1 MVPALNVGLEFGM
14 AEIKVLTPGMFRG
27 VFPTLVPQF
36 EQTSGHTVALT
47 TVTPGIVKQKLL
59 GGENPDVAFA
69 VDHQMK
75 DLEQA
80 GRVLASGCTE
90 IGRVFVAAAI
100 RTGAPKLDLSS
111 TDSVKREIRAAKAV
125 AINDPKGGSN
135 IGCYMME
142 LADRF
147 SFDDELRSRFKLI
160 PGSGDKTS
168 EAVARGE
175 ADFGFTI
182 SSEIIVVKGAEISGP
197 LPPEMNSTFVT
208 YGFLVP
214 GTKQAEAGKAFI
226 KFMVSPEA
234 KALLKLQGI
243 EPS

>member
-1 MVPALNVGLEFGM
+1 M
-14 AEIKVLTPGMFRG
+14 AEIAVLTPGMFRG

-36 EQTSGHTVALT
+36 ERSSGHKVTLT

-59 GGENPDVAFA
+59 DGDSPDVAFA
-69 VDHQMK
+69 VDHQMEE
-75 DLEQA
+75 LRQA
-80 GRVLASGCTE
+80 GKVLADGCTE
-90 IGRVFVAAAI
+90 IGRVFVAAAV
-100 RTGAPKLDLSS
+100 RAGAPKLNLGSAEL
-111 TDSVKREIRAAKAV
+111 VMRAIRGARAV
-125 AINDPKGGSN
+125 AINDPRGGSN
-135 IGCYMME
+135 IGRYMME

-160 PGSGDKTS
+160 PGSGDKTA

-182 SSEIIVVKGAEISGP
+182 SSEIIVVDGAEISGP
-197 LPPEMNSTFVT
+197 LPPEMNRTFVT

-214 GTKQAEAGKAFI
+214 GTGQAEAGRAFI
-226 KFMVSPEA
+226 SFMIAPQT
-234 KALLKLQGI
+234 KALLKAQGI

>member
-1 MVPALNVGLEFGM
+1 M

-27 VFPTLVPQF
+27 VFPTLVPEF
-36 EQTSGHTVALT
+36 ERISGCKVALT

-59 GGENPDVAFA
+59 DGEPPDVAFA
-69 VDHQMK
+69 VDHQMQE
-75 DLEQA
+75 LERA
-80 GRVLASGCTE
+80 GKVQTNGCTE

-100 RTGAPKLDLSS
+100 RAGARKLDLS
-111 TDSVKREIRAAKAV
+111 TPDSVMREIRAAKSV

-135 IGCYMME
+135 IGRYMME

-147 SFDDELRSRFKLI
+147 AFDDELRSRFKLI

-168 EAVARGE
+168 EVVARGE

-197 LPPEMNSTFVT
+197 LPAEMNSAFVT

-214 GTKQAEAGKAFI
+214 GTRQAEAGKAFI
-226 KFMVSPEA
+226 TFLTTPRA
-234 KALLKLQGI
+234 KALMQAAGI
-243 EPS
+243 ETN

>member
-1 MVPALNVGLEFGM
+1 M
-14 AEIKVLTPGMFRG
+14 AELKVLTPGLFRG
-27 VFPTLVPQF
+27 VFPTLIPEF
-36 EQTSGHTVALT
+36 ERTSGCKVALT
-47 TVTPGIVKQKLL
+47 TVTPGIVRRKLL
-59 GGENPDVAFA
+59 DDESPDVAFA
-69 VDHQMK
+69 VDHQMQE
-75 DLEQA
+75 LEQA
-80 GRVLASGCTE
+80 GKVQTDGCTE

-100 RTGAPKLDLSS
+100 RAGARKLDLS
-111 TDSVKREIRAAKAV
+111 TPDSVKREIRAAKSV

-135 IGCYMME
+135 IGRYMME

-147 SFDDELRSRFKLI
+147 AFDDELRSRLKLI

-182 SSEIIVVKGAEISGP
+182 SSEIIVVRGAEISGP

-214 GTKQAEAGKAFI
+214 GTRQVEAGMAFI
-226 KFMVSPEA
+226 NFMVSPTT
-234 KALLKLQGI
+234 KAMLRTQGI

>member
-1 MVPALNVGLEFGM
+1 M

-27 VFPTLVPQF
+27 VFPILIPEF
-36 EQTSGHTVALT
+36 ERASGHKVALT
-47 TVTPGIVKQKLL
+47 TVTPGIVRRKLL
-59 GGENPDVAFA
+59 EGESPDVAFA
-69 VDHQMK
+69 VDHQMQELK
-75 DLEQA
+75 QA
-80 GRVLASGCTE
+80 GKVVTNGCTE

-100 RTGAPKLDLSS
+100 RTGAPKLDLS
-111 TDSVKREIRAAKAV
+111 TPDAVKRAIRAARSV

-135 IGCYMME
+135 IGRYMMD

-147 SFDDELRSRFKLI
+147 AFDDELRSRFKLI

-168 EAVARGE
+168 EAVARGD

-182 SSEIIVVKGAEISGP
+182 SSEIIVVRGAEISGP

-214 GTKQAEAGKAFI
+214 GTQKAEAGMAFVN
-226 KFMVSPEA
+226 FMVSSMT
-234 KALLKLQGI
+234 KAMLRTQGI

>member
-1 MVPALNVGLEFGM
+1 M
-14 AEIKVLTPGMFRG
+14 AEINVLTPGMFRG
-27 VFPTLVPQF
+27 VFPILIPEF
-36 EQTSGHTVALT
+36 EHASGHKVALT
-47 TVTPGIVKQKLL
+47 TVTPGIVMRKLL
-59 GGENPDVAFA
+59 GGESPDVAFA
-69 VDHQMK
+69 VDHQMQE
-75 DLEQA
+75 LEQA
-80 GRVLASGCTE
+80 GKVVTNGCTE

-100 RTGAPKLDLSS
+100 RTGAPKLDLS
-111 TDSVKREIRAAKAV
+111 TPDAVKRAIRAARSV

-135 IGCYMME
+135 IGRYMMD

-147 SFDDELRSRFKLI
+147 AFDDELRSRFKLI

-168 EAVARGE
+168 EAVARGD

-182 SSEIIVVKGAEISGP
+182 SSEIIVVKGVEISGP

-214 GTKQAEAGKAFI
+214 GTQQAEAGMAFVNFMASPTTKA
-226 KFMVSPEA
+226 M
-234 KALLKLQGI
+234 LRTQGI